1 MADLLKASIGVEFKG
16 QAGINQATAAIGKT
30 EVALKKMVPAS
41 GEATQSLVNLSRVA
55 QDAPY
60 GFIGIA
66 NNINP
71 LLESFQRLK
80 ASTGTTGGALKA
92 LGKELTGAGGI
103 GLAVGVVSS
112 LLVVFGDKLFGTS
125 KKAKEASE
133 EVDRLNKVLKDTE
146 RTSGSVTLTAIGDVG
161 GEIAKVQELSKVV
174 GDQTRSYKERNNAL
188 IQLQGINKNYFGDL
202 TLESDSLKG
211 LTARVNEYSNAL
223 INAQIVKILSEDIG
237 KLSIELSKATNDYNK
252 FSDAFQNSKNTLE
265 NQGDYNDT
273 KTIKQYNENLD
284 LLKKQGATL
293 TELSARKLDLQKLLS
308 QSLNEGLKFK
318 PLTGGSVTVKPD
330 KIDFDFEGQFAKPIT
345 LAKPI
350 PVQGRIFDFNVAQEG
365 TDLLKKLEYA
375 FSDRLKSMEKLV
387 VPLKLN
393 LSPQALANN
402 AAVSNIQKAAT
413 QLAEAFNSSFVTGVS
428 GLAESLGEVLG
439 GGDFGK
445 SILSAIGGLLSALGK
460 ALIQYGIVKEGL
472 DKLLGPGGIVIPGAT
487 AIALGILATAAGSA
501 VKKFGGFRAAGGP
514 VGGGRSYIVGERGPE
529 LFTPGVSGNIV
540 PNHRLGSVGSSFGG
554 MQVSGV
560 LVGRGND
567 LVAVINAAGR
577 SNGRLV

>member
-16 QAGINQATAAIGKT
+16 QAGINQAAAAIGKT

-112 LLVVFGDKLFGTS
+112 LLVVFGDKLFGAS

-133 EVDRLNKVLKDTE
+133 EVERLNKVLNETE
-146 RTSGSVTLTAIGDVG
+146 RTSGSVKLTAIGDTG
-161 GEIAKVQELSKVV
+161 GEVAKVQELAKVV
-174 GDQTRSYKERNNAL
+174 QDQTRSYKERNNAL
-188 IQLQGINKNYFGDL
+188 IQLQSINKNYFGDL

-252 FSDAFQNSKNTLE
+252 FSDAFQKSKNTLE

-273 KTIKQYNENLD
+273 KTIRAYNENLD

-293 TELSARKLDLQKLLS
+293 TELSGRKLDLQKLLS
-308 QSLNEGLKFK
+308 QSINEGLKFK
-318 PLTGGSVTVKPD
+318 PLTANGGTVNVNPD
-330 KIDFDFEGQFAKPIT
+330 KVNFKPFEGKIFSGDIEIIPPEEAKNQGLTFAEMFGKEVKDYFTKNDPTDFSLIKANKEYKIPVKYDFMGFKGLSET
-345 LAKPI
+345 ENDLAKIGEQIANTITPAFDAMVNAI
-350 PVQGRIFDFNVAQEG
+350 GRGEN
-365 TDLLKKLEYA
+365 A
-375 FSDRLKSMEKLV
+375 FKAFGDGVKQILIGVISKLV
-387 VPLKLN
+387 QTAIL
-393 LSPQALANN
+393 
-402 AAVSNIQKAAT
+402 AAT
-413 QLAEAFNSSFVTGVS
+413 
-428 GLAESLGEVLG
+428 
-439 GGDFGK
+439 
-445 SILSAIGGLLSALGK
+445 LSALFPG
-460 ALIQYGIVKEGL
+460 GL
-472 DKLLGPGGIVIPGAT
+472 GGSKGFGSIFSKLLG
-487 AIALGILATAAGSA
+487 
-501 VKKFGGFRAAGGP
+501 FGGARAGGGP
-514 VGGGRSYIVGERGPE
+514 VGVGRTYLVGERGPE